1 MRALHE
7 IGLDLYFT
15 REYLK
20 AGVLVSL
27 LSVWVLVGLFTYL
40 NLYTKRRYFTIW
52 TCAWLFYALWI
63 TLSFDGDQPQP
74 LRTMLEYCCIGVTA
88 VFMLWGSQQF
98 LGQQVRQRLLG
109 LFILFLMIWG
119 YFGAYYHHADRLQ
132 TEVPFFSLLGLS
144 SVVTAANFFRYRKQH
159 GYIGATLLAVGFLVW
174 AAYMT
179 SYPFLENSDD
189 LISIALFLSAAVQIF
204 LAVSM
209 IVLVLEEVRHTHH
222 DALEQILSRDRER
235 ADLKTQV
242 ASTKER
248 YQTLFDQ
255 ANEAII
261 ITQAEDFRIVE
272 LNRAAERL
280 LGITR
285 EDAGRHSLTA
295 FCQLKASEGPT
306 PQTGAE
312 WFQIICRQRPLNL
325 VRKNGGIVPVEVDG
339 ARVDFDGCSSFQFYL
354 REITERA
361 QLEQQLR
368 QAEKLSALGQMISGV
383 AHELNNPLAVIK
395 GYLELVLAHHT
406 LDPKTRVDL
415 QKAVHESNRAAKL
428 VGNFLSFARNQ
439 PARREMVDFNKLVQD
454 VVELRKFDLMVAGAE
469 LKLDL
474 DASTPETAADPDQ
487 VQQLLVNLINNAL
500 HAMLDVSRRRTLKIT
515 TMKTPAAVRICV
527 EDSGPGVPI
536 ELVGKIFEPFFTT
549 KEVGTGTGLGLS
561 IAHSIM
567 TEHKGKILHQPSS
580 LGGAAFILEF
590 PFAPIPTATSETTE
604 IVCVK
609 TPEPKTPQ
617 GDRGEILILDDE
629 PSIAEM
635 LSEMLEIIGYK
646 ATICHMPQRA
656 LELLNA
662 RRFDVIISDFRMP
675 GMNGRQFFE
684 AVQQKSPELATRIVF
699 LTGDM
704 VSDSTRMFLE
714 SVGNPYLAKPFH
726 LANVRET
733 IAKVMASHEAETA
746 AAHAA

>member
-74 LRTMLEYCCIGVTA
+74 LRNMLEYCCIGVTA
-88 VFMLWGSQQF
+88 VFLLWGSQQF
-98 LGQQVRQRLLG
+98 LEKKVRQQLLS
-109 LFILFLMIWG
+109 LFIFFLVAWSYI
-119 YFGAYYHHADRLQ
+119 GAYQLKNRLQ
-132 TEVPFFSLLGLS
+132 TEIPFFFLLGLS
-144 SVVTAANFFRYRKQH
+144 SMVTAGNFFRYRKRH

-174 AAYMT
+174 GAYMA

-189 LISIALFLSAAVQIF
+189 LVSLALFLSAGIQIF
-204 LAVSM
+204 VAVSM

-222 DALEQILSRDRER
+222 EALEQILSRDLER
-235 ADLKTQV
+235 ADLRTQV

-255 ANEAII
+255 ANEAIVV
-261 ITQAEDFRIVE
+261 TQAEDFRIVE

-285 EDAGRHSLTA
+285 EDADRHSLTA
-295 FCQLKASEGPT
+295 FCQLKTSDGPT

-339 ARVDFDGCSSFQFYL
+339 ARVDFDGRSSFQFYL

-395 GYLELVLAHHT
+395 GYLELVLAHHD
-406 LDPKTRVDL
+406 LNPKTRTDL

-439 PARREMVDFNKLVQD
+439 PAHREMVDFNKLIQD
-454 VVELRKFDLMVAGAE
+454 VIELRKFDLMVAGTE

-474 DASTPETAADPDQ
+474 DRSAPETSADPDQ

-500 HAMLDVSRRRTLKIT
+500 HAMVDVNRKRILKIS
-515 TMKTPAAVRICV
+515 TMKTPLAIRICV

-590 PFAPIPTATSETTE
+590 PFATVQITSGETTE
-604 IVCVK
+604 IVCIK
-609 TPEPKTPQ
+609 TSEPKTPK

-629 PSIAEM
+629 ASIAEM

-646 ATICHMPQRA
+646 ATICHSPMRA
-656 LELLNA
+656 LELLGS
-662 RRFDVIISDFRMP
+662 RQFDVIISDFRMP

-704 VSDSTRMFLE
+704 VSESTRTFLE
-714 SVGNPYLAKPFH
+714 SIGNPYLAKPFH
-726 LANVRET
+726 LTNVRET
-733 IAKVMASHEAETA
+733 IAKVMETRRSEIA